1 MLSHGFFDKFCVECK
16 LTFAVLEK
24 GGEGEGGG
32 RQVVLK
38 FILSHGLERM
48 GMEEVLKE
56 LSREIEMAERGI
68 AGKALV
74 RSRTLGN

>member
-1 MLSHGFFDKFCVECK
+1 VLSPGVSDKFCVECK

-24 GGEGEGGG
+24 GGGGGGG

-48 GMEEVLKE
+48 GMEEVFF
-56 LSREIEMAERGI
+56 
-68 AGKALV
+68 
-74 RSRTLGN
+74 